1 MGDPTL
7 NELGTP
13 DQRTGEPIT
22 AKLMRAPGNNAA
34 IGGLKVVAASGWFA
48 ARSSGTEDIHKIY
61 AASFRGQEHLDHI
74 VREAQGIVNNA
85 LA

>member
-22 AKLMRAPGNNAA
+22 AKLTRAPGHNAA

-48 ARSSGTEDIHKIY
+48 ARPSGTEDIYKIY
-61 AASFRGQEHLDHI
+61 AASFQGQEHRDRI